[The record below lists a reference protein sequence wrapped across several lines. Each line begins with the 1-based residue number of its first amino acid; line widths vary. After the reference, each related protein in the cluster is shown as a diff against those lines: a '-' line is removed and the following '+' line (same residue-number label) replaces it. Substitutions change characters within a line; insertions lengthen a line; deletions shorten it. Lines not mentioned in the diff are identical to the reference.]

1 MAENMDDI
9 ADNPSRQAQIN
20 ALDIGESHAIAHRM
34 DLTFGIATDAISKAT
49 RLLRGGLDKQANRA
63 RKQIGAEYTV
73 ENGSYL
79 TNAGAIVI
87 VCTITRTA

>member
-1 MAENMDDI
+1 MAENMDEVSE
-9 ADNPSRQAQIN
+9 NPTRQAQIN
-20 ALDIGESHAIAHRM
+20 ALDMGESIAVAHRM
-34 DLTFGIATDAISKAT
+34 DLTFGIATDSISKMT

-63 RKQIGAEYTV
+63 RKSIGAEYTV